1 MSNSNSSKGI
11 SKLASVLQDRMV
23 KVAGRNSSISVE
35 KGEII
40 SGKRLKLY
48 SIPDAI
54 LGRDD
59 YMVCVSIQKE
69 NPLKVGDLVL
79 VVWTFDG
86 DPVVIDKIT
95 DANRI

>member
-1 MSNSNSSKGI
+1 MSNSSKGI
-11 SKLASVLQDRMV
+11 SKLASVLQERMV
-23 KVAGRNSSISVE
+23 RVAGRNSSINVE

-54 LGRDD
+54 LGQDD
-59 YMVCVSIQKE
+59 YMVCVSLQKE

-86 DPVVIDKIT
+86 DPIVIDKIA